1 MGRAVRIA
9 VGGWALVLLA
19 AGEIAGIVTN
29 HGVGGDFLAGI
40 YYPAHAVAHGVVPYG
55 DPRVAGP
62 LQESVYPASA
72 FVPFAWLGLLGP
84 HGAVAVW
91 LVLMTGAAAA
101 ALYVLGVRDLRCY
114 ALWLLTP
121 MMLSTIAIGNA
132 TVLVVFFVALAWRF
146 RDRQWPAGLALAA
159 AIATKLFA
167 APLVVWLVATK
178 RYRAAAVAAAG
189 GCAMIVVAWGSI
201 GFAAIGRYP
210 SILSANDH
218 LWSPDGPY
226 LQGLLQQLHASTTLA
241 LGAGILVAAM
251 LLAGVWVAG
260 DVGGYTLA
268 ACAAIVLSP
277 VAWVGYA
284 GLLIVPLTVV
294 WPRWSRGWLLLL
306 GTYIS
311 WYYSPIPYRSPGL
324 SVLTLALVAAIA
336 VVVLRN
342 DARVRPTTR
351 RLAPWTPTRPS
362 SASSAA

>member
-1 MGRAVRIA
+1 MGGAVRIA
-9 VGGWALVLLA
+9 VGWALVLLA
-19 AGEIAGIVTN
+19 AVEVAGIVSN
-29 HGVGGDFLAGI
+29 HEVGADFLSGV

-55 DPRVAGP
+55 DPRVPGP

-72 FVPFAWLGLLGP
+72 FVPFAWIGLLGP
-84 HGAVAVW
+84 HGAAAVW
-91 LVLMTGAAAA
+91 LALMTAAAA
-101 ALYVLGVRDLRCY
+101 ATLLVLGVRDPRCY

-146 RDRQWPAGLALAA
+146 RDRSSAAGLALAA

-178 RYRAAAVAAAG
+178 RYRAAAVAVAG
-189 GCAMIVVAWGSI
+189 AFAMIAVAWGAI

-210 SILSANDH
+210 AILSANDH

-226 LQGLLQQLHASTTLA
+226 LQGLLQQLHAPTGIA
-241 LGAGILVAAM
+241 LGAGIVVAGA
-251 LLAGVWVAG
+251 LLAGVWAAG

-268 ACAAIVLSP
+268 ASAAIVLSP
-277 VAWVGYA
+277 VAWIGYA
-284 GLLIVPLTVV
+284 GLLVVPLAAA
-294 WPRWSRGWLLLL
+294 WPRWSRAWLLLL
-306 GTYIS
+306 GTDVS

-324 SVLTLALVAAIA
+324 SVCTLALVAAI
-336 VVVLRN
+336 VVAVLRSE
-342 DARVRPTTR
+342 ARGRPTAR